1 MAKDKDTSTDTVP
14 NEKLDVLHERVND
27 MLDLPLPDESEA
39 WSLRLDTSV
48 TNIPPG
54 HSATGT
60 SEGADR
66 L

>member
-1 MAKDKDTSTDTVP
+1 MANDKDTSTATVS

-54 HSATGT
+54 HGATGT
-60 SEGADR
+60 S
-66 L
+66 